1 MDDGL
6 LLNGHLVYR
15 NEERR
20 RFLGRSAGGW
30 VIGPLS
36 DLKEHLEQQRNLV
49 GYLISASMGAF
60 GDM

>member
-1 MDDGL
+1 MATWSQ
-6 LLNGHLVYR
+6 
-15 NEERR
+15 NEEQR

-49 GYLISASMGAF
+49 GHLMSVSV
-60 GDM
+60 GDLW